1 MQLMAEKTRM
11 IRVADEF
18 ADCILQ
24 LQSRIEKKT
33 GVKPSSVQLSKRIAT
48 CIIWGEKLKVEEE
61 ANDFTRF

>member
-11 IRVADEF
+11 IRVAD
-18 ADCILQ
+18 
-24 LQSRIEKKT
+24 
-33 GVKPSSVQLSKRIAT
+33 VQLSKRIAT